1 MNGLHVETMRSF
13 QNVIAQCTWTYGI
26 GDQTKAANFLNGT
39 KKKLKALMGKNV
51 ISSCNGTVFTAEM
64 WGN

>member
-1 MNGLHVETMRSF
+1 MYLNIWDWGSNEGS
-13 QNVIAQCTWTYGI
+13 
-26 GDQTKAANFLNGT
+26 KFLKWNE
-39 KKKLKALMGKNV
+39 KKLKALMGKNV